1 MQATF
6 FIGQIVLLD
15 FKAIFSNMDFLKTV
29 LIILLV
35 FFALRFS
42 WKLAKPYLLKYI
54 AKKMGQRFEKSFG
67 ANPFGE
73 NPFQQSSKAEKEGNV
88 TIDRDAPNTK
98 ASSKTVG
105 EYVDFE
111 EVE

>member
-1 MQATF
+1 MKH
-6 FIGQIVLLD
+6 IVLLK
-15 FKAIFSNMDFLKTV
+15 FKVTILNMDFLKTV
-29 LIILLV
+29 LIVLLV

-42 WKLAKPYLLKYI
+42 WKLAKPYLFKYI

-73 NPFQQSSKAEKEGNV
+73 NPFQQTQKKEKEGKV
-88 TIDRDAPNTK
+88 TIDRDTPNTRK
-98 ASSKTVG
+98 SSKTVG

-111 EVE
+111 EVD

>member
-1 MQATF
+1 
-6 FIGQIVLLD
+6 
-15 FKAIFSNMDFLKTV
+15 MDFLKTV
-29 LIILLV
+29 LIVLLV

-42 WKLAKPYLLKYI
+42 WKFAKPYLFKYI
-54 AKKMGQRFEKSFG
+54 AKKMGERFEKSFG

-73 NPFQQSSKAEKEGNV
+73 NPFQQTPKTEKEGKV
-88 TIDRDAPNTK
+88 TIDRDTPNAK
-98 ASSKTVG
+98 RSSKVVG

>member
-1 MQATF
+1 
-6 FIGQIVLLD
+6 
-15 FKAIFSNMDFLKTV
+15 MDFIRTV

-42 WKLAKPYLLKYI
+42 WKLAKPYLMRYI
-54 AKKMGQRFEKSFG
+54 AKKMGERFEKSFG
-67 ANPFGE
+67 SNPFGDH
-73 NPFQQSSKAEKEGNV
+73 PFQNNKKEKEGNV
-88 TIDRDAPNTK
+88 TIDRNAPNTPK
-98 ASSKTVG
+98 SSKKVG

>member
-1 MQATF
+1 
-6 FIGQIVLLD
+6 
-15 FKAIFSNMDFLKTV
+15 MDFLKTV

-42 WKLAKPYLLKYI
+42 WKLAKPYLMRYI
-54 AKKMGQRFEKSFG
+54 ARKMGERFEKSFG
-67 ANPFGE
+67 ANPFGT
-73 NPFQQSSKAEKEGNV
+73 NPFETQNGEEEGKV
-88 TIDRDAPNTK
+88 TIDRDAPNERR
-98 ASSKTVG
+98 SSKKVG

>member
-1 MQATF
+1 M
-6 FIGQIVLLD
+6 GQVVLLE
-15 FKAIFSNMDFLKTV
+15 FKVLYNIMDFLTTV

-35 FFALRFS
+35 FFALRFT
-42 WKLAKPYLLKYI
+42 WRLAKPYLFKYI

-73 NPFQQSSKAEKEGNV
+73 NPFQQSSKTEKEGKV
-88 TIDRDAPNTK
+88 TIDRDVPN
-98 ASSKTVG
+98 SRRNSKKVG

>member
-1 MQATF
+1 
-6 FIGQIVLLD
+6 
-15 FKAIFSNMDFLKTV
+15 MDFLKTV

-42 WKLAKPYLLKYI
+42 WKLAKPYLFKYI

-67 ANPFGE
+67 SNPFGD
-73 NPFQQSSKAEKEGNV
+73 NPFQQNSKAEKEGKV
-88 TIDRDAPNTK
+88 TIDKDVPNTRT
-98 ASSKTVG
+98 SSKTVG

-111 EVE
+111 EVD